1 MGNLMNLAA
10 LSTQS
15 HLDNHIGLIPLV
27 AGLSLVLLLLLAVV
41 GYGVRR
47 VKISEGLMAP
57 IRVERTHTG
66 PELTWASLT
75 QPARKLVAHDAL
87 GLGSDLSW
95 LNTRNIPAPL
105 SARPG
110 HSQPAVALEFGANVY
125 VKNLPI
131 AGPAA
136 PYFLAQPTDNVRR
149 EKMAAQAAQ
158 SEKLAALR
166 TSVGVMQPRAIA
178 AAVPGQRPRTAVL
191 RAADPRPCSTGT
203 KPLTTSDTS
212 LAQPVRAASST
223 ASAPTARAVPQPI
236 FVAPARV
243 TEVRATPATA
253 QVPAVSVPVA
263 STSVGASTSISTSA
277 AAPASKN
284 SATVSKVA
292 PEGRVTDYSFADFL

>member
-10 LSTQS
+10 ISTQS
-15 HLDNHIGLIPLV
+15 RLDNNIGLIPLV

-57 IRVERTHTG
+57 IRVERTHAG

-95 LNTRNIPAPL
+95 LNTRNIPASL

-110 HSQPAVALEFGANVY
+110 RSQPDVALEFAANVC
-125 VKNLPI
+125 VKNLPV
-131 AGPAA
+131 AGPAT
-136 PYFLAQPTDNVRR
+136 PHFLAEPAANMQR
-149 EKMAAQAAQ
+149 EKIAAQAAQ

-166 TSVGVMQPRAIA
+166 NSVGVMQHRALA

-191 RAADPRPCSTGT
+191 RAADPRPPSTGT

-212 LAQPVRAASST
+212 FGQPVRVASST
-223 ASAPTARAVPQPI
+223 ASAPTAQAVPQPI
-236 FVAPARV
+236 SVAPARV
-243 TEVRATPATA
+243 TPATA

-263 STSVGASTSISTSA
+263 STSVGASTSKSAPA

-284 SATVSKVA
+284 SATVSTVA